1 MTDEGPTGPAGEQGH
16 IGETGETGAR
26 GMTGADGRRGP
37 RGNDGEDQ
45 PAAEWDTVRI
55 ATLLMLAIVAITVA
69 ALIWFLM
76 TYVAEQRARS
86 ECYRDSFKELNASLV
101 ITVGA
106 AGRDRRGLLDLLT
119 SLTDPERPRE
129 QRAADLE
136 TYKRT
141 LASSEAERSTNP
153 ILPARTC

>member
-1 MTDEGPTGPAGEQGH
+1 MTDEGPVGPAGEQGH
-16 IGETGETGAR
+16 IGETGAR
-26 GMTGADGRRGP
+26 GMTGADGQRGP
-37 RGNDGEDQ
+37 RGDDGEDQ
-45 PAAEWDTVRI
+45 AAPEWDTIRI
-55 ATLLMLAIVAITVA
+55 ATLILLAIVAVTVG

-76 TYVAEQRARS
+76 TYVAEQRSRS

-106 AGRDRRGLLDLLT
+106 AGRDRRGLLELLT

-136 TYKRT
+136 EYKRI